1 MHNYYVSTWEQER
14 YRRYIF
20 PVICNSAMKNLA
32 QIHPLRQK
40 QVDAVYRAMQ
50 GDPNVF
56 MIVIFGSSLNLRCT
70 INSDLDLAVKLKD
83 GHASNEIKTEIYEKI
98 QDACDWNLNRRL

>member
-20 PVICNSAMKNLA
+20 PVICDSAMKNLA

-40 QVDAVYRAMQ
+40 QVDAVYMAMQ
-50 GDPNVF
+50 GDPN
-56 MIVIFGSSLNLRCT
+56 
-70 INSDLDLAVKLKD
+70 
-83 GHASNEIKTEIYEKI
+83 
-98 QDACDWNLNRRL
+98 